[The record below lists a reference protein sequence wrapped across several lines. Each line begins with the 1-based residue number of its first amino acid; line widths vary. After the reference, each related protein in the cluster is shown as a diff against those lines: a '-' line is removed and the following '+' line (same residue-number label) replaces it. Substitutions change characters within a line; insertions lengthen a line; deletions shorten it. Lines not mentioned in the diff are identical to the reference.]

1 LYRQL
6 NTLLEA
12 DLIQVVQENQIRG
25 TVEKVYALKEQ
36 SVNSMEDFLK
46 LSKEDHLELFLTFT
60 TQLVGQF
67 ENYLNQEDIDFIRD
81 GVSYRVAKLYLTDEE
96 FKELVI
102 NIGALIQKAA
112 LNQPSPERKARN
124 FATIIIPK

>member
-112 LNQPSPERKARN
+112 LNQPSPKRKARN